1 MAVSI
6 DGTNGL
12 TFNDSTTIPSG
23 YSGAKAWV
31 NYNAT
36 GTPAIRASYNVSSVV
51 INATGAHQINFTT
64 PFADVNYSFVATN
77 GNDGVNR
84 SFVQFDSSGTS
95 GGIYGQQLVGSI
107 KFYVGGTTGLYNV
120 PYIWAAFFR

>member
-1 MAVSI
+1 MAVAI

-51 INATGAHQINFTT
+51 INGTGAHQINFTT

-77 GNDGVNR
+77 GNDGANR
-84 SFVQFDSSGTS
+84 SFVQFDGTNNS
-95 GGIYGQQLVGSI
+95 IYGQQLVGSI